1 MSELFANYANFILFI
16 HVFAALF
23 WVGGMLAIRLAVHPA
38 LQHIEDPKVRLAR
51 TLEILKYFFSYVV
64 FMIILL
70 LASAIIM
77 AVGLG
82 FKGTPLNSVVLVKE
96 GIWTIMTILF
106 TIIYIRR
113 NQAEK
118 LFISGDLAGAK
129 QKLAPIATYLI
140 PINIALGIA
149 ALYFGGVLRGF

>member
-1 MSELFANYANFILFI
+1 MSELFANYANFILFV

-38 LQHIEDPKVRLAR
+38 LQHIEDPKIRLAR
-51 TLEILKYFFSYVV
+51 TLEILKNFFSYVI

-70 LASAIIM
+70 LASAVIM

-82 FKGTPLNSVVLVKE
+82 FKGTPLYSIVLVKE
-96 GIWTIMTILF
+96 AIWAIMVIVF
-106 TIIYIRR
+106 IIIYIRR

-118 LFISGDLAGAK
+118 LFIGGDLGGAK

-149 ALYFGGVLRGF
+149 ALYFGGILRGF

>member
-1 MSELFANYANFILFI
+1 MTELFSNYANIILFV

-38 LQHIEDPKVRLAR
+38 LQNIEDPNIRLAR
-51 TLEILKYFFSYVV
+51 TLEILKRFFSYVIL
-64 FMIILL
+64 MIILL

-77 AVGLG
+77 SVGLG
-82 FKGTPLNSVVLVKE
+82 FKGTPLYKVVLVKE
-96 GIWTIMTILF
+96 GIWTLMAVIF
-106 TIIYIRR
+106 AIIYIRR

-129 QKLAPIATYLI
+129 AKLAPIATYLI
-140 PINIALGIA
+140 PINIALGIG
-149 ALYFGGVLRGF
+149 ALYFGGILRGF

>member
-1 MSELFANYANFILFI
+1 MSELFANYANFILFV

-38 LQHIEDPKVRLAR
+38 LQHIEDPTVRLAR
-51 TLEILKYFFSYVV
+51 TLEVLKYFFSYVV

-82 FKGTPLNSVVLVKE
+82 FKGTPLYSVVLVKE

>member
-1 MSELFANYANFILFI
+1 MSEFFANYANFILFV

-51 TLEILKYFFSYVV
+51 TLEILKNFFSYVIL
-64 FMIILL
+64 MIVLL
-70 LASAIIM
+70 LASAVIM

-82 FKGTPLNSVVLVKE
+82 FKGTPLYNIVLVKE
-96 GIWTIMTILF
+96 AIWAIMVIVF
-106 TIIYIRR
+106 IIIYIRR

-118 LFISGDLAGAK
+118 LFIGGDLAGAK
-129 QKLAPIATYLI
+129 QKLAPISTYLI
-140 PINIALGIA
+140 PLNIALGIA
-149 ALYFGGVLRGF
+149 ALYFGGTLRGF

>member
-1 MSELFANYANFILFI
+1 MSDFFANYANFILFV

-38 LQHIEDPKVRLAR
+38 LQHIEDPNIRLAR

-82 FKGTPLNSVVLVKE
+82 FKGTPLYSVVLVKE
-96 GIWTIMTILF
+96 AIWVIMVIVF

-118 LFISGDLAGAK
+118 LFIGGDLAGAK
-129 QKLAPIATYLI
+129 AKLAPIATYLI

-149 ALYFGGVLRGF
+149 ALYFGGILRGF

>member
-1 MSELFANYANFILFI
+1 MSELFANYANFILFV
-16 HVFAALF
+16 HVFAAIF

-51 TLEILKYFFSYVV
+51 TLEILKNFFSYVIL
-64 FMIILL
+64 MIILL

-82 FKGTPLNSVVLVKE
+82 FKGTPLYTIVLVKE
-96 GIWTIMTILF
+96 AIWAIMVIVF
-106 TIIYIRR
+106 IIIYVRR

-118 LFISGDLAGAK
+118 LFISGDLVGAK
-129 QKLAPIATYLI
+129 QKLSPIATYLI

-149 ALYFGGVLRGF
+149 ALYFGGTLRGF

>member
-1 MSELFANYANFILFI
+1 MSELFVNYANFILFV

-82 FKGTPLNSVVLVKE
+82 FKGTPLYSVVLVKE
-96 GIWTIMTILF
+96 GIWTIMTVVF

>member
-1 MSELFANYANFILFI
+1 MNELFANYANFILFV
-16 HVFAALF
+16 HVFAAIF

-38 LQHIEDPKVRLAR
+38 LQHIEDPNIRLAR
-51 TLEILKYFFSYVV
+51 TLEILKNFFSYVI
-64 FMIILL
+64 FMIVLL
-70 LASAIIM
+70 LASAIVM

-82 FKGTPLNSVVLVKE
+82 FKGTPLYNIVLVKE
-96 GIWTIMTILF
+96 AIWAIMVIVF

-118 LFISGDLAGAK
+118 LFIGGDLAGAK

-149 ALYFGGVLRGF
+149 ALYFGGTLRGF

>member
-51 TLEILKYFFSYVV
+51 TLEILKYFFSYVI

-82 FKGTPLNSVVLVKE
+82 FKGTPLYSVVLVKE

-118 LFISGDLAGAK
+118 LFVSGDLAGAK

>member
-1 MSELFANYANFILFI
+1 MSELFANYANFILFV
-16 HVFAALF
+16 HVFSALF
-23 WVGGMLAIRLAVHPA
+23 WVGGMLAIRLAVHPP

-82 FKGTPLNSVVLVKE
+82 FKGTPLYSVVLVKE
-96 GIWTIMTILF
+96 GIWTIMTIVF

-129 QKLAPIATYLI
+129 QKLSPIATYLI
-140 PINIALGIA
+140 PLNIALGIA
-149 ALYFGGVLRGF
+149 ALYFGGTLRGF

>member
-1 MSELFANYANFILFI
+1 MSELFANYANFILFV
-16 HVFAALF
+16 HVFAAIF
-23 WVGGMLAIRLAVHPA
+23 WVGGMMAIRLAVHPA
-38 LQHIEDPKVRLAR
+38 LQHIEDPTIRLAR
-51 TLEILKYFFSYVV
+51 TLEILKTFFSYVIV
-64 FMIILL
+64 MIVLL

-82 FKGTPLNSVVLVKE
+82 FKGTPLYTIVLVKE
-96 GIWTIMTILF
+96 AIWAIMVIVF
-106 TIIYIRR
+106 IIIYLRR

-129 QKLAPIATYLI
+129 QKLSPIATYLI

-149 ALYFGGVLRGF
+149 ALYFGGTLRGF

>member
-1 MSELFANYANFILFI
+1 MSELFANYANFILFV

-82 FKGTPLNSVVLVKE
+82 FKGTPLYSVVLVKE

-106 TIIYIRR
+106 IIIYIRR
-113 NQAEK
+113 DQAEK
-118 LFISGDLAGAK
+118 LFVSGDLAGAK

>member
-1 MSELFANYANFILFI
+1 MSEFFANYANFILFV

-38 LQHIEDPKVRLAR
+38 LQHIEDPNIRLAR
-51 TLEILKYFFSYVV
+51 TLEILKYFFSYVI

-70 LASAIIM
+70 LASAIVM

-82 FKGTPLNSVVLVKE
+82 FKGTPLYSIVLVKE
-96 GIWTIMTILF
+96 AIWVIMVIVF

-118 LFISGDLAGAK
+118 LFIGGDLAGAK

-149 ALYFGGVLRGF
+149 ALYFGGILRGF

>member
-1 MSELFANYANFILFI
+1 MSELFANYANFILFV

-38 LQHIEDPKVRLAR
+38 LQHIEDPTVRLAR
-51 TLEILKYFFSYVV
+51 TLEVLKYFFSYVV

-82 FKGTPLNSVVLVKE
+82 FKGTPLYSVVLVKE

-140 PINIALGIA
+140 PINIALGIT

>member
-1 MSELFANYANFILFI
+1 MSELFANYANFILFV
-16 HVFAALF
+16 HVFAAIF

-51 TLEILKYFFSYVV
+51 TLEILKNFFSYVV
-64 FMIILL
+64 LMIVLL
-70 LASAIIM
+70 LASAIVM

-82 FKGTPLNSVVLVKE
+82 FKGTPLYNIVLVKE
-96 GIWTIMTILF
+96 AIWAIMVIVF

-118 LFISGDLAGAK
+118 LFIGGDLAGAK

-140 PINIALGIA
+140 PINIALGVA
-149 ALYFGGVLRGF
+149 ALYFGGTLRGF

>member
-1 MSELFANYANFILFI
+1 MSELFANYANFILFV
-16 HVFAALF
+16 HVFAAIF

-38 LQHIEDPKVRLAR
+38 LQHIEDPNIRLAR
-51 TLEILKYFFSYVV
+51 TLEILKNFFSYVV
-64 FMIILL
+64 LMIVLL
-70 LASAIIM
+70 LASAIVM

-82 FKGTPLNSVVLVKE
+82 FKGTPLYNIVLVKE
-96 GIWTIMTILF
+96 AIWAIMVIVF

-118 LFISGDLAGAK
+118 LFIGGDLAGAK

-140 PINIALGIA
+140 PINIALGVA
-149 ALYFGGVLRGF
+149 ALYFGGTLRGF

>member
-1 MSELFANYANFILFI
+1 MSELFANYANFILFV

-23 WVGGMLAIRLAVHPA
+23 WVGGMMAIRLAVHPA

-82 FKGTPLNSVVLVKE
+82 FKGTPLYSVVLVKE

>member
-1 MSELFANYANFILFI
+1 MSDFFTNYANFILFV
-16 HVFAALF
+16 HVFAAIF
-23 WVGGMLAIRLAVHPA
+23 WVGGMMAIRLAVHPA
-38 LQHIEDPKVRLAR
+38 LQHIEDPKIRLAR

-77 AVGLG
+77 AIGLG
-82 FKGTPLNSVVLVKE
+82 FKGTPLYSIVLVKE
-96 GIWTIMTILF
+96 GIWAIMTIVF

-140 PINIALGIA
+140 PLNIALGIA
-149 ALYFGGVLRGF
+149 ALYFGGTLRGF